1 VAERFE
7 SGARRQDRS
16 RRWRYGVE
24 ACREALLRTRNDAG
38 DGTDNEVRV
47 HTTFC
52 PDATNRLAIKQTAL
66 LPHCETLPPRL
77 RAPGLYPK

>member
-16 RRWRYGVE
+16 RRRRCGAG
-24 ACREALLRTRNDAG
+24 ACRKALLRIRNDAG
-38 DGTDNEVRV
+38 DRTGNGVRF

-66 LPHCETLPPRL
+66 LPHCETLPERL
-77 RAPGLYPK
+77 RAPGLLPK